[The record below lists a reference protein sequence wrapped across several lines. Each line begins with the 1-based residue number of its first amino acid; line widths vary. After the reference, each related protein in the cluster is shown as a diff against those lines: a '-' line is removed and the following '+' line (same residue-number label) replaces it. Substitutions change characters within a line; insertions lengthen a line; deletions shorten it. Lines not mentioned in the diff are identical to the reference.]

1 VLRPQSSGQPVASKG
16 FGGKE
21 AVPLAQGG
29 PVRLPP
35 WAEASVNRL
44 SVPPSTVHPVVT
56 RLPNGLQLI
65 VQPESISHTVRVYG
79 HVRNNPDLETP
90 PGQEGVDEVL
100 DRLLSFGTTSLD
112 RLAYQGELDRIA
124 ADASAGTDFSLEV
137 LADQF
142 ERGVELLADNQLR
155 PALPGAAFAIVQ
167 RQVASSVA
175 GRLES
180 PTTWRAARS
189 GWRSSRRA
197 TRCSARPRRRPSGPS
212 RRPPCA
218 RTSSAWSAPT

>member
-1 VLRPQSSGQPVASKG
+1 GSATRWPRSRGALTPQRFSPRSEGSSVRRRRAACRRTSWTSPNAARSLASSSSATPCRGWRRPGRRRSRWTAAS
-16 FGGKE
+16 
-21 AVPLAQGG
+21 P
-29 PVRLPP
+29 PRTRSRP

-90 PGQEGVDEVL
+90 PAQEGIDEVL

-137 LADQF
+137 VADQ
-142 ERGVELLADNQLR
+142 
-155 PALPGAAFAIVQ
+155 
-167 RQVASSVA
+167 
-175 GRLES
+175 
-180 PTTWRAARS
+180 
-189 GWRSSRRA
+189 
-197 TRCSARPRRRPSGPS
+197 
-212 RRPPCA
+212 
-218 RTSSAWSAPT
+218 